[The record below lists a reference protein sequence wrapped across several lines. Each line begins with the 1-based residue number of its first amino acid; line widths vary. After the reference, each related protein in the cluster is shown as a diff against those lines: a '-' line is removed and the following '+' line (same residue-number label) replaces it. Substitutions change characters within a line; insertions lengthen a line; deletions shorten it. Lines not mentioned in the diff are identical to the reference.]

1 MRLRKFIDILLIVF
15 KFANFILPN
24 IIQELCDVPLTII
37 NAADMYRNTNQS
49 ADYFA
54 GAILHSANFI
64 FLAPSWWA
72 NVSLLNTTS

>member
-1 MRLRKFIDILLIVF
+1 MRLRKLIDTLLNVF

-24 IIQELCDVPLTII
+24 IIQELRDVLLTII
-37 NAADMYRNTNQS
+37 NAADMHMNTSQS

-64 FLAPSWWA
+64 FFAPSWWA